1 MITDF
6 VRFTKIYPNCSE
18 IQFQNL
24 QNLCFEFQNNL
35 CKPLKSEKNSSY
47 ILRQKHVYL
56 TKNNL
61 YRRTSK
67 FEICSLIDGLHLSKL
82 GLTKSHIL
90 LQSLSSPPSLN
101 STVFWIGVCLC
112 LFAPIYPVQMG
123 EQDIVSSHGLVQWN
137 ATETA
142 VRMRKEFSHN
152 DALCCKSI
160 CSLACFYYKVPMFG
174 RAGMREGGEPLL
186 LAFQYLI
193 FMI

>member
-1 MITDF
+1 MG
-6 VRFTKIYPNCSE
+6 
-18 IQFQNL
+18 
-24 QNLCFEFQNNL
+24 
-35 CKPLKSEKNSSY
+35 
-47 ILRQKHVYL
+47 QKHVYL

-82 GLTKSHIL
+82 GLTKSYIL

-137 ATETA
+137 ATETV
-142 VRMRKEFSHN
+142 VRIRKESSHN
-152 DALCCKSI
+152 NIYC
-160 CSLACFYYKVPMFG
+160 
-174 RAGMREGGEPLL
+174 LL
-186 LAFQYLI
+186 YTVFDIILYPPSFLLEI
-193 FMI
+193 RVIIKFLKILGTP